1 MSAPIAILTFQSV
14 DKIHQPKAN
23 VVEFGVRFC
32 GKKFPI
38 SQPIVIGYLGL
49 WCGGG
54 GDGWPASSTLIRVIP
69 KNLQHRN
76 RKYHEI
82 INLVSHIGA
91 LTVL

>member
-32 GKKFPI
+32 GKNF
-38 SQPIVIGYLGL
+38 SVGQPIVIGYLGL

-54 GDGWPASSTLIRVIP
+54 GGGDGWPV
-69 KNLQHRN
+69 QH
-76 RKYHEI
+76 
-82 INLVSHIGA
+82 
-91 LTVL
+91 